1 MQHAGLGGQTR
12 PAVQPG
18 GQRPGLD
25 RPGGQRPG
33 LDRPGGQRPGEGIA
47 SRPNLP
53 DFSQRPT
60 ARPGVRPGQV
70 GPGSIAGNP
79 GGLTRPGADGGGIQ
93 RPTTRPGQDGGGIQ
107 RPTTRPGQDGG
118 GVQRPFPNRPDD
130 RPGFRPDDRPG
141 VRPDTRPGFRPD
153 DPGFR
158 PGNDFDFTQNNI
170 SIINYN
176 HWERNHNN
184 VINRSPTIINNGYRP
199 GAAWGGYGYGY
210 QGDWGY
216 GGGWGYGDHFHDDS
230 WCYGAGWRP
239 AYSGYHG
246 GWHHGYCGNDYFGGY
261 DDDYGGF
268 AAGLAAG
275 SLTGWALGSRP
286 YDWGYSDYSNPYYTP
301 SVQQV
306 VVQQPTAPIYDYA
319 QPINTEVPPPAAEVA
334 QPAVSTF
341 DQARMSFQVGDYQ
354 QALSLTDQALAKMP
368 NDAVMHE
375 FRALVLFALQR
386 YDEAA
391 AVLYSVLS
399 VGPGWDWTTMA
410 GLYANTDT
418 YTQQLRA
425 LENYR
430 SQHPDDAAPAF
441 LLAYHYA
448 TAGHKEEAADQYEAV
463 VKLQPGDTL
472 SAGLLSLLRPQP
484 ARPATPPQPGV
495 PPTPGAQAAEPT
507 IDPARLSGNWKASPA
522 PNTTISLALQPD
534 GKFTWD
540 VAQGG
545 QSHRIE
551 GTYTMQGDQLALA
564 QAEGGAMVGT
574 VALQGEQGFNFR
586 ALGGPASDKGLAFT
600 R

>member
-1 MQHAGLGGQTR
+1 M
-12 PAVQPG
+12 
-18 GQRPGLD
+18 
-25 RPGGQRPG
+25 
-33 LDRPGGQRPGEGIA
+33 
-47 SRPNLP
+47 
-53 DFSQRPT
+53 
-60 ARPGVRPGQV
+60 
-70 GPGSIAGNP
+70 
-79 GGLTRPGADGGGIQ
+79 
-93 RPTTRPGQDGGGIQ
+93 
-107 RPTTRPGQDGG
+107 
-118 GVQRPFPNRPDD
+118 QRPFPNRPDN

-141 VRPDTRPGFRPD
+141 
-153 DPGFR
+153 FR
-158 PGNDFDFTQNNI
+158 PGDRNDFDFTQNNI
-170 SIINYN
+170 TNINYN
-176 HWERNHNN
+176 HWERNHNT

-199 GAAWGGYGYGY
+199 GAAWGGRGYGY

-216 GGGWGYGDHFHDDS
+216 GGGGGHGGHFHDDS

-239 AYSGYHG
+239 AYCGYHG
-246 GWHHGYCGNDYFGGY
+246 GWHHGYCGNNYVFG
-261 DDDYGGF
+261 GGF

-286 YDWGYSDYSNPYYTP
+286 YDWGYSSYSNPYYTP
-301 SVQQV
+301 AVQTV
-306 VVQQPTAPIYDYA
+306 VVQQPTAPVYDYA
-319 QPINTEVPPPAAEVA
+319 QPINTEVPPPAPEVA

-341 DQARMSFQVGDYQ
+341 DQARASFQVGDYQ

-410 GLYANTDT
+410 SLYSNTDT
-418 YTQQLRA
+418 YTQQLRM

-430 SQHPDDAAPAF
+430 AQHPDSAAPAF
-441 LLAYHYA
+441 LLGYHYA
-448 TAGHKEEAADQYEAV
+448 TAGHKEEAAQQYEAV
-463 VKLQPGDTL
+463 LTLQPNDKL
-472 SAGLLSLLRPQP
+472 SAGLLSLLRPAEAP
-484 ARPATPPQPGV
+484 PATPPPAAAPPSPGS
-495 PPTPGAQAAEPT
+495 PAAGPT

-540 VAQGG
+540 VAQSG

-551 GTYTMQGDQLALA
+551 GTYTMKDDHLALA

-574 VALQGEQGFNFR
+574 VALQGERAFNFR
-586 ALGGPASDKGLAFT
+586 ALGGPDDDKGLAFA